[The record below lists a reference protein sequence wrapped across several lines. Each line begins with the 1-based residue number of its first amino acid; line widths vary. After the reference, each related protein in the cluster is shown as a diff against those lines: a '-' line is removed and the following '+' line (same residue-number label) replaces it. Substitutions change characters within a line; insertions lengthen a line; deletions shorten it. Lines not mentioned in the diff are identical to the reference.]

1 MAFISKVYVVE
12 DDHEYRKRIIHTL
25 KNYHSNF
32 VRFTISSIDNHLFFM
47 EELQTISIT
56 DSDVFI
62 FDIDLKTTFTGI
74 DLALEVRK
82 HNRNC
87 SIIFIT
93 SLEDQAIPI
102 INSNILPIGYLIK
115 KTVSATKFSQSLYE
129 LLDKVEYNLNN
140 SWRED
145 PNIIQIRTGAKKIYV
160 NGKDILYIESIKG
173 LRGKILIKTFHED
186 IIINGQIGK
195 IKKMLDH
202 QPYLFTSL
210 QSYII
215 NLTAITVLDR
225 AKGMVGFSNGDEL
238 LVGIK
243 IIDKLKKVL

>member
-1 MAFISKVYVVE
+1 MAFRSTVYVVE
-12 DDHEYRKRIIHTL
+12 DDYEYRKKIILSL

-32 VRFTISSIDNHLFFM
+32 VQFNVSSIDNHLFFM
-47 EELQTISIT
+47 EELQSLSIADT
-56 DSDVFI
+56 DIFI

-87 SIIFIT
+87 SIIFLT

-115 KTVSATKFSQSLYE
+115 NTVSSIKLSQPLYE
-129 LLDKVEYNLNN
+129 LLDKIEDNLNN

-145 PNIIQIRTGAKKIYV
+145 PNIVMIKTGAKKIYV
-160 NGKDILYIESIKG
+160 NGKDILYIESMKG

-195 IKKMLDH
+195 IKKLVEH

-215 NLTAITVLDR
+215 NLTSITVLDR
-225 AKGMVGFSNGDEL
+225 AKGMIIFSSGDEL